1 MTIQLTVYP
10 DECDAFGH
18 LNQASYLAL
27 FERAR
32 WELLARGPG
41 MDVFTRAGVWPA
53 VRRVTIDY
61 LAGAWPGDVL
71 AFTVE
76 LTGRGRTSFTLKQR
90 AERVSDGRLVA
101 TAELVFVCIDHDERP
116 VEVPPGI
123 LAALTESPRRVTLP
137 SGVTYAVDERGEG
150 DTAVLFLHGY
160 PLDRTLWRAQFDG
173 LRGHRLLA
181 PDLRGFGGSEHRDP
195 PRTLEAHADELAALC
210 DALGVRR
217 VIPVGLSMGGY
228 LALAFA
234 ERHRER
240 LAGLVLMDTRASADD
255 EAGRANRDAA
265 IATAERDG
273 ASAIADAM
281 APKLFAE
288 QVESQVRDGIV
299 RVMRAAPVAG
309 ITAALAAMRDRAD
322 RTALLPTL
330 TGLPVLVMVG
340 TEDRLTPPDAARAM
354 AAAIPGAELVEVE
367 GAGHLPPV
375 ERPATVTESLQ
386 RFLDR
391 V

>member
-1 MTIQLTVYP
+1 MTIHLTVYP

-41 MDVFTRAGVWPA
+41 MDAFTQAGVWPA
-53 VRRVTIDY
+53 VRRATIDY

-101 TAELVFVCIDHDERP
+101 TAELVFVCIDRNERP
-116 VEVPPGI
+116 VEVPAAI
-123 LAALTESPRRVTLP
+123 LAALTDSPRRVTLP

-160 PLDRTLWRAQFDG
+160 PLDRTLWRAQLEG

-240 LAGLVLMDTRASADD
+240 LAGLVLMDTRAGADD
-255 EAGRANRDAA
+255 AAGRANRDAA

-273 ASAIADAM
+273 AAAIAEAM
-281 APKLFAE
+281 LPKLFAE
-288 QVESQVRDGIV
+288 GVAAGVRESITAMMQ
-299 RVMRAAPVAG
+299 RVPVSG
-309 ITAALAAMRDRAD
+309 ITAALAAMRDCAD
-322 RTALLPTL
+322 RTVLLPTL
-330 TGLPVLVMVG
+330 DGVPTLVVVG
-340 TEDRLTPPDAARAM
+340 SEDRLTPPEAARAM
-354 AAAIPGAELVEVE
+354 AGAIPGAELVEIE

-375 ERPATVTESLQ
+375 ERPATVTETLQ

-391 V
+391 L